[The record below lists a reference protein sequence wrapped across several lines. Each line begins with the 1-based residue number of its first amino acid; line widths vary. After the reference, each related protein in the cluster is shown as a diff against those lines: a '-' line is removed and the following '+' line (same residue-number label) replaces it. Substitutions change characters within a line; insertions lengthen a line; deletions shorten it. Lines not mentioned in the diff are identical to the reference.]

1 MNNVF
6 LAFLM
11 ALLAGLSTGIGS
23 LITVLSK
30 KPGPRFMSFTLGFS
44 AGVMIYV
51 SLSEILSKALR
62 ALSVGMNEQLGT
74 VICSASFFAGIILI
88 ALIGKFIPSFEGDN
102 ISKNFIKGQS
112 SSRFSLLR
120 TGLFSAFAI
129 ALHNFPEGMATFV
142 SALRDPGVALPI
154 VVAIAIHNIPEGIAV
169 AAPVYKATGSKKTA
183 FLISFLSGLAEPVG
197 ALLCWA
203 FLMPLMSDTLY
214 GIVFAAAAGIMVY
227 ICIDEILPSAEKEG
241 RHSFCV
247 LGFVIG
253 MAIMSASLLLFM

>member
-1 MNNVF
+1 MNNVL

-11 ALLAGLSTGIGS
+11 ASFAGLSTGIGS
-23 LITVLSK
+23 LITVFSK
-30 KPGPRFMSFTLGFS
+30 DPGPRFMSFTLGFS

-51 SLSEILSKALR
+51 SLSEILSKASR
-62 ALSVGMNEQLGT
+62 ALSEGMSPPGGSI
-74 VICSASFFAGIILI
+74 ICSVSFFAGILLI

-102 ISKNFIKGQS
+102 ISNKFIKKER

-142 SALRDPGVALPI
+142 SALRDPAVALP
-154 VVAIAIHNIPEGIAV
+154 VVIAIAIHNVPEGIAV
-169 AAPVYKATGSKKTA
+169 AAPVYKATGSTKTA
-183 FLISFLSGLAEPVG
+183 FTVSFLSGLAEPVG

-203 FLMPLMSDTLY
+203 FLMPVMSDTLY

-227 ICIDEILPSAEKEG
+227 ICIDEILPCAEKEG
-241 RHSFCV
+241 HHSLCV
-247 LGFVIG
+247 LGFVLG
-253 MAIMSASLLLFM
+253 MAIMCASLILFM